1 MSLAQQLT
9 YKPKLSGH
17 SFNFGPSSGSNYK
30 VIDVVKELSK
40 SWEESNWEI
49 QLDKNNYYE
58 TKLLKLNCDKS
69 LALLNWQP
77 NLDFKTTM
85 ELTSSWYYDFYNKK
99 NFNGLEKCQNQIKKF
114 VLNKK
119 EPQK

>member
-1 MSLAQQLT
+1 M
-9 YKPKLSGH
+9 
-17 SFNFGPSSGSNYK
+17 
-30 VIDVVKELSK
+30 VKELSK
-40 SWEESNWEI
+40 CWEKSNWEVRI
-49 QLDKNNYYE
+49 DNNNYSE

-85 ELTSSWYYDFYNKK
+85 ELTGSWYYDFYNKEK
-99 NFNGLEKCQNQIKKF
+99 FNVLEKCQNQIRKF

-119 EPQK
+119 APQK